1 MTKPEVGA
9 SGELIT
15 GTSPTMDTEYQ
26 NMVDMV
32 SEVDTE
38 ETMEPQTATEMIG
51 GGQGGFQR
59 NPQPPHTGPPHQGY
73 GQNYQGMSYPA
84 IPPAQANT
92 QNSYQPQTFPQ
103 NQIPRVITQ
112 PVYQLAVPQPGT
124 VPQGG
129 QGGQGG
135 QGVQDKAKALLE
147 NLLAQYN
154 Q

>member
-51 GGQGGFQR
+51 GGQGG
-59 NPQPPHTGPPHQGY
+59 GSKG
-73 GQNYQGMSYPA
+73 
-84 IPPAQANT
+84 
-92 QNSYQPQTFPQ
+92 
-103 NQIPRVITQ
+103 IPRHPTQ
-112 PVYQLAVPQPGT
+112 DLHTRDMART
-124 VPQGG
+124 TR
-129 QGGQGG
+129 
-135 QGVQDKAKALLE
+135 E
-147 NLLAQYN
+147 
-154 Q
+154 